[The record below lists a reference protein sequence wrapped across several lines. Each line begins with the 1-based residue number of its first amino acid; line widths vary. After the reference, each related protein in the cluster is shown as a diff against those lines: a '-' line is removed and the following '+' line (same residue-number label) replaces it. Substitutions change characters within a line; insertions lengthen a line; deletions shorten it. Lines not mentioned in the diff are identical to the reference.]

1 MKSIKD
7 IYKIGKGPSSSHTMG
22 PGFAAKIF
30 KDEHPDADSFR
41 AVLYGSL
48 AKTGI
53 GHGTDRV
60 LIDTFAPTPVE
71 VEISSKDPEKLKHP
85 NTLDLV
91 AVKGGK
97 EVARQ
102 RFISIGGGD
111 IVIEGIQGVGA
122 LALDD
127 NAVEIAYTGEK
138 LEVSFGNAEVAGGRI
153 DRQVPLDHLDDLRVM
168 VDTSAIEI
176 YANGGETVFST
187 RWFPTADMFKV
198 EASFKS
204 QKAVM
209 YPMEDAMADA
219 YVDSHEM

>member
-1 MKSIKD
+1 M
-7 IYKIGKGPSSSHTMG
+7 GENGLLRQNPAPELETMRG
-22 PGFAAKIF
+22 EAIPLKASRHVAI
-30 KDEHPDADSFR
+30 DEHR
-41 AVLYGSL
+41 
-48 AKTGI
+48 
-53 GHGTDRV
+53 
-60 LIDTFAPTPVE
+60 
-71 VEISSKDPEKLKHP
+71 
-85 NTLDLV
+85 
-91 AVKGGK
+91 
-97 EVARQ
+97 
-102 RFISIGGGD
+102 GD
-111 IVIEGIQGVGA
+111 IVIDGINGVGA

-204 QKAVM
+204 DHAVM
-209 YPMEDAMADA
+209 YPLEDAMADA
-219 YVDSHEM
+219 YVDSHVM